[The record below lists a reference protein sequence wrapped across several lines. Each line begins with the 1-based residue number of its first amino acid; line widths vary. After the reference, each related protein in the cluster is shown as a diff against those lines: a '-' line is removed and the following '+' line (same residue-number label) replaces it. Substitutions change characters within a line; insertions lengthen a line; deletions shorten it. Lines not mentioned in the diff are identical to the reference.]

1 MYINDFGHNF
11 GLVVL
16 NPIDCQLIM
25 KFLQKSHNFKIL
37 PFDYEHFFWS
47 KGIFFCLTTF
57 LQNLNNISFF
67 LKKKTVRCCSNSL

>member
-47 KGIFFCLTTF
+47 KGIFFLS
-57 LQNLNNISFF
+57 NNIFAKFKQYFF
-67 LKKKTVRCCSNSL
+67 FFKKKNSSLLFK